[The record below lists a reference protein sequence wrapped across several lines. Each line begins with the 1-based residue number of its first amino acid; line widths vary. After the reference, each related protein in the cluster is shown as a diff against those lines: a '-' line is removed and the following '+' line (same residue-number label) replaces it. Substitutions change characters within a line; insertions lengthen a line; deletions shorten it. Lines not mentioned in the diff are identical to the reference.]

1 MKLLLWNIEWAPSAR
16 IRDYVRETLR
26 AESPDVFCLT
36 ESTDFFAS
44 EYANVITSTE
54 DYGYANDGDR
64 RKVWLVSRCEW
75 TAIDH
80 GEGSDLPPGRFVSG
94 ITEGIRIVGVCVP
107 WFDAHVSTGNTN
119 RKCWEDHIAYLR
131 ALGPILA
138 RYAEDDI
145 PVCVLG
151 ALTNGFRRLLGILPT
166 LSTFTPLSATRTLSI
181 LAVRPM
187 SMVNN

>member
-80 GEGSDLPPGRFVSG
+80 AKVRTCHLVASFPVSRKVSESSACACLGLMRTSQRETRIANVGKTTSLTSAHWARFSPDTRKMIFQFAFSG
-94 ITEGIRIVGVCVP
+94 
-107 WFDAHVSTGNTN
+107 
-119 RKCWEDHIAYLR
+119 L
-131 ALGPILA
+131 
-138 RYAEDDI
+138 
-145 PVCVLG
+145 
-151 ALTNGFRRLLGILPT
+151 
-166 LSTFTPLSATRTLSI
+166 
-181 LAVRPM
+181 
-187 SMVNN
+187 

>member
-1 MKLLLWNIEWAPSAR
+1 M
-16 IRDYVRETLR
+16 D
-26 AESPDVFCLT
+26 C
-36 ESTDFFAS
+36 
-44 EYANVITSTE
+44 
-54 DYGYANDGDR
+54 DR
-64 RKVWLVSRCEW
+64 PC
-75 TAIDH
+75 
-80 GEGSDLPPGRFVSG
+80 EGSDLPPGRFVSG

-151 ALTNGFRRLLGILPT
+151 DFNQRIPPTSWNSAYIEYLHAALGDAYTIDTGGTTDVDGEQLIDHVAT
-166 LSTFTPLSATRTLSI
+166 TRTLRFSLDRTLGRNADAGKSVSDHPALI
-181 LAVRPM
+181 GTLDGEQSDAPKSRLVR
-187 SMVNN
+187 V